1 MRLFVCALSAILV
14 GAEPDRDGATA
25 ADRAVALLALAS
37 AREAQLD
44 EADQRYLKRLQHCAE
59 VGDCAQVVEAFKDSK
74 SSFRALED
82 QALNQAKAALTAQ
95 IPPVHPHPLRSHVSK
110 HSKATTQSSQSLH
123 RLVFLAVVISLGAA
137 AFLSGRRHGD
147 HSPTAIFV
155 PVTIPCSSH
164 ADPSLSL

>member
-1 MRLFVCALSAILV
+1 MRLLICALGAILV
-14 GAEPDRDGATA
+14 GAEPDRATA

-82 QALNQAKAALTAQ
+82 QALNQAKEALTAQ

-110 HSKATTQSSQSLH
+110 HSKATTQSAQSLH
-123 RLVFLAVVISLGAA
+123 RLIFLAVVVSLGAA

-147 HSPTAIFV
+147 HSPTSTALLV
-155 PVTIPCSSH
+155 P
-164 ADPSLSL
+164 